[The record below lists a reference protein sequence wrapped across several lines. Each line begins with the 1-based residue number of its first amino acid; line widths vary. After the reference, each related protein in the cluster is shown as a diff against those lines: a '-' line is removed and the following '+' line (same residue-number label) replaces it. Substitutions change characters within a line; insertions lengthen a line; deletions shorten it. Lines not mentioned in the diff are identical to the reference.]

1 MPWSTSSTLSGD
13 RGAVARRLLDVV
25 AAGGGLLV
33 LAPLLVVVGLLVRLT
48 SPGPAFHR
56 AQRVGRDGRLFTLY
70 KFRSMREGAA
80 SAGPGITRAGDERI
94 TGVGAWLRRTK
105 LDELPQLINVW
116 KGDMSLVGPRPEDP
130 RYVEG
135 YTPEQRRVLAVRPGI
150 TSAASVLYRHEEQM
164 LEGEEWEKTYREK
177 VLPDKLRIELEYL
190 EHRTLA
196 SDLGILLKT
205 FVAVLR

>member
-13 RGAVARRLLDVV
+13 RGAVARRLLDLA

>member
-1 MPWSTSSTLSGD
+1 M
-13 RGAVARRLLDVV
+13 
-25 AAGGGLLV
+25 
-33 LAPLLVVVGLLVRLT
+33 GLLVRLT
-48 SPGPAFHR
+48 SSGPALHR
-56 AQRVGRDGRLFTLY
+56 AQRVGKDGRLFTLY

-177 VLPDKLRIELEYL
+177 VLFDKLRIELEYL